1 LGHIEISDWKAV
13 IHLKATIKKHLEG
26 VRVIDLTAWLAGPF
40 LSMQLAALGAEVI
53 KIERPGIGD
62 PTRISVPFAGPKG
75 ARFEGKTP
83 EDISLINL
91 KRNRGKKSI
100 TLDMKNRRGREV
112 FRTLVAKSD
121 VVLENFAP
129 GTMESFGFDY
139 PALKAINPRV
149 IFCSISGYG
158 QSGPY
163 RDRTAFDL
171 TIQATSG
178 IMAVTG
184 FPDGPPLRC
193 GVWIGDLI
201 PALYG
206 LCGILA
212 ALASRAKTGQGER
225 IDISMQ
231 DCCFSM
237 VMDESLDLL
246 LSRGVPTRQG
256 NRNPRA
262 VPWSIFPT
270 KDGNIAICV
279 YTNDQWKVFLR
290 AIRREEWV
298 EDPRFKDLED
308 RLKNA
313 NAVEAM
319 VTEWSKNLSTEKALK
334 ILREKNV
341 PCDPVLEVKEV
352 LEDPQLKSRGMIEE
366 LMHPLSANTGLKAA
380 GFPIRFSELPA
391 KYPGPAPML
400 GQHNEEIYTGLL
412 GFSKEEVEQLK
423 KEGII

>member
-1 LGHIEISDWKAV
+1 LG
-13 IHLKATIKKHLEG
+13 ATIEKHLEG

-40 LSMQLAALGAEVI
+40 LTMQLAALGAEVI
-53 KIERPGIGD
+53 KIERPGSGE
-62 PTRISVPFAGPKG
+62 PSRISVPFAGPG
-75 ARFEGKTP
+75 GVRFEGKTP

-91 KRNRGKKSI
+91 KRNRGKKGI
-100 TLDMKNRRGREV
+100 TLDLKRERGREV
-112 FRTLVAKSD
+112 FRMLVAKGD
-121 VVLENFAP
+121 VVIENFAP

-139 PALKAINPRV
+139 PALKAVNPKV
-149 IFCSISGYG
+149 IYCSIAGYG

-184 FPDGPPLRC
+184 YPDGPPLRC
-193 GVWIGDLI
+193 GPWIGDLI

-212 ALASRAKTGQGER
+212 ALASREKTGQGER

-237 VMDESLDLL
+237 IMDEALDLL
-246 LSRGVPTRQG
+246 VSKGIPTRQG

-262 VPWSIFPT
+262 VPWSTFPT
-270 KDGNIAICV
+270 RDGNITICA
-279 YTNDQWKVFLR
+279 YTNDQWKVFLG
-290 AIRREEWV
+290 AIRREEILK
-298 EDPRFKDLED
+298 DPRFKNLED

-313 NAVEAM
+313 NQVEAL
-319 VTEWSKNLSTEKALK
+319 VTEWSKSLSSEEALRT
-334 ILREKNV
+334 LRENGI

-352 LEDPQLKSRGMIEE
+352 LDDPQLKSREMIQE
-366 LMHPLSANTGLKAA
+366 LMHPLGLKTGLKAA

-391 KYPGPAPML
+391 EYPGPAPML
-400 GQHNEEIYTGLL
+400 GQHNQEIYTGLL
-412 GFSKEEVEQLK
+412 SFSREEMEQLE

>member
-1 LGHIEISDWKAV
+1 
-13 IHLKATIKKHLEG
+13 LKTVMKKHLEG

-53 KIERPGIGD
+53 KIERPGSGE
-62 PTRISVPFAGPKG
+62 PTRASVPFAGPRGLGFGK
-75 ARFEGKTP
+75 KTP

-100 TLDMKNRRGREV
+100 TLDLKNERGREI
-112 FRTLVAKSD
+112 FRLLVAKGD

-139 PALKAINPRV
+139 PALKAINPRI
-149 IFCSISGYG
+149 IFCSIAGYG

-163 RDRTAFDL
+163 RDLPAFDL

-184 FPDGPPLRC
+184 YPEGPPLRC
-193 GVWIGDLI
+193 GPWIGDLI

-206 LCGILA
+206 LSGVLV
-212 ALASRAKTGQGER
+212 ALASREKTGHGER

-231 DCCFSM
+231 DCGFSM
-237 VMDESLDLL
+237 IMDEALDLL
-246 LSRGVPTRQG
+246 VAKGVPTRQG
-256 NRNPRA
+256 NKNPRA
-262 VPWSIFPT
+262 VPWSTFPT
-270 KDGNIAICV
+270 KDGNIAICA
-279 YTNDQWKVFLR
+279 YLNDQWKVFLR
-290 AIRREEWV
+290 AIQREDALN
-298 EDPRFKDLED
+298 DPRFGNLED

-313 NAVEAM
+313 AEVESM
-319 VTEWSKNLSTEKALK
+319 VTNWTRNLTSAEALK
-334 ILREKNV
+334 ILREKKI

-352 LEDPQLKSRGMIEE
+352 LEDPQLKSRGMIQD
-366 LMHPLSANTGLKAA
+366 LPHPLGVKTGVKAA

-391 KYPGPAPML
+391 DYPGPAPML
-400 GQHNEEIYTGLL
+400 GQNNQEIYAGLL
-412 GFSKEEVEQLK
+412 GFSREEMEKLQ
-423 KEGII
+423 KEGVI

>member
-1 LGHIEISDWKAV
+1 META
-13 IHLKATIKKHLEG
+13 IKKHLEG

-53 KIERPGIGD
+53 KIERPRVGEPVRSG
-62 PTRISVPFAGPKG
+62 VPFAGPG
-75 ARFEGKTP
+75 GVRYEGKTQ
-83 EDISLINL
+83 EDLALVYL

-100 TLDMKNRRGREV
+100 SLDMKSSRGKEI
-112 FRTLVAKSD
+112 FRMLVAKGD

-129 GTMESFGFDY
+129 GTMEGFGFDY
-139 PALKAINPRV
+139 PALKKINPKV

-163 RDRTAFDL
+163 RDRPAFDL

-193 GVWIGDLI
+193 GPWIGDLI

-206 LCGILA
+206 LSGILA
-212 ALASRAKTGQGER
+212 TLASREKTGRGER
-225 IDISMQ
+225 VDISMQ

-237 VMDESLDLL
+237 IMDDALDLL
-246 LSRGVPTRQG
+246 VSKGIPTRQG
-256 NRNPRA
+256 NRNARM

-279 YTNDQWKVFLR
+279 FSNEQWKIFLE
-290 AIRREEWV
+290 AIGRDDCLK
-298 EDPRFKDLED
+298 DPRFKNLED
-308 RLKNA
+308 RLKNE
-313 NAVEAM
+313 NEVEAM
-319 VTEWSKNLSTEKALK
+319 VTKWSKNLRAEEALQ
-334 ILREKNV
+334 ILRDKKV

-352 LEDPQLKSRGMIEE
+352 LEDAQLKSRGMIPE
-366 LMHPLSANTGLKAA
+366 LMHPLSAGTGVKAA
-380 GFPIRFSELPA
+380 GFPIHFSELPA
-391 KYPGPAPML
+391 GYPGPAPIL
-400 GQHNEEIYTGLL
+400 GQHNNDIYMGLL
-412 GFSKEEVEQLK
+412 GFSKEEMEQLK
-423 KEGII
+423 REGII

>member
-1 LGHIEISDWKAV
+1 LET
-13 IHLKATIKKHLEG
+13 TIKKHLEG

-53 KIERPGIGD
+53 KIERPKTGEPVRSG
-62 PTRISVPFAGPKG
+62 VPFVGPRG
-75 ARFEGKTP
+75 VRSEGKTN
-83 EDISLINL
+83 EDIGLVYL

-100 TLDMKNRRGREV
+100 TLNMKNKQGKEI
-112 FRTLVAKSD
+112 FRKLVANGD

-129 GTMESFGFDY
+129 GTMEGFGFDY
-139 PALKAINPRV
+139 PALKEINPKI

-163 RDRTAFDL
+163 KDRPAFDL

-193 GVWIGDLI
+193 GPWIGDLI

-206 LCGILA
+206 LSGILA
-212 ALASRAKTGQGER
+212 ALASREKTGHGER
-225 IDISMQ
+225 IDVSMQ

-237 VMDESLDLL
+237 IMDESLDLL
-246 LSRGVPTRQG
+246 VSRKIPTRQG
-256 NRNPRA
+256 NRNPRI
-262 VPWSIFPT
+262 VPWSTFPT

-279 YTNDQWKVFLR
+279 FSNDQWKVFLE
-290 AIRREEWV
+290 AIGREDCLK
-298 EDPRFKDLED
+298 DPRFQNLGD
-308 RLKNA
+308 RLKNE
-313 NAVEAM
+313 NDVEA
-319 VTEWSKNLSTEKALK
+319 VVKEWSRNLSTEEALK
-334 ILREKNV
+334 ILRKREV
-341 PCDPVLEVKEV
+341 PCDPILEVKEV
-352 LEDPQLKSRGMIEE
+352 LEDPQLKSRGMIQE
-366 LMHPLSANTGLKAA
+366 LRHPLSGGTGLKAA

-391 KYPGPAPML
+391 QYASPAPLL
-400 GQHNEEIYTGLL
+400 GQHNDEIYMGLL
-412 GFSKEEVEQLK
+412 GFSIEEMEQLR

>member
-1 LGHIEISDWKAV
+1 M
-13 IHLKATIKKHLEG
+13 KKHLEG

-62 PTRISVPFAGPKG
+62 PTRESVPFAGPRG
-75 ARFEGKTP
+75 VGYGKKAP

-100 TLDMKNRRGREV
+100 TLDMKRERGREI
-112 FRTLVAKSD
+112 FRMLVAKGD

-129 GTMESFGFDY
+129 GTLESFGFDY
-139 PALKAINPRV
+139 PALRAVNPKI
-149 IFCSISGYG
+149 IFCSIAGYG

-163 RDRTAFDL
+163 RDLTAYDL

-184 FPDGPPLRC
+184 YPEGPPLRC
-193 GVWIGDLI
+193 GPWIGDLI

-206 LCGILA
+206 LSGVLA
-212 ALASRAKTGQGER
+212 ALASREKTGHGER

-231 DCCFSM
+231 DCGFSM
-237 VMDESLDLL
+237 IMDEALDLL
-246 LSRGVPTRQG
+246 VAKGIPTRQG
-256 NRNPRA
+256 NKNPRA
-262 VPWSIFPT
+262 VPWSTFPT

-279 YTNDQWKVFLR
+279 YTNDQWKVFLG
-290 AIRREEWV
+290 AIQKEDCL
-298 EDPRFKDLED
+298 EDPRFRNLKD
-308 RLKNA
+308 RLENA
-313 NAVEAM
+313 VEVEAM
-319 VTEWSKNLSTEKALK
+319 VTEWSKNLSSQEAMRV
-334 ILREKNV
+334 LREKKI

-352 LEDPQLKSRGMIEE
+352 LEDPQLKSRGMIQE
-366 LMHPLSANTGLKAA
+366 LMHPMGGKTGLKAA

-391 KYPGPAPML
+391 EYPGPAPML
-400 GQHNEEIYTGLL
+400 GQHNQEIYTGLL
-412 GFSKEEVEQLK
+412 GFSRDEMEQLQ

>member
-1 LGHIEISDWKAV
+1 MPEI
-13 IHLKATIKKHLEG
+13 IKNHLES

-53 KIERPGIGD
+53 KIERPNTGD
-62 PTRISVPFAGPKG
+62 PAREGVPFAGPAG
-75 ARFEGKTP
+75 MRFEGRAP
-83 EDISLINL
+83 EDISLIYL

-100 TLDMKNRRGREV
+100 TLDLKSERGREI
-112 FRTLVAKSD
+112 FRKLIAKGD

-139 PALKAINPRV
+139 SGLKAINPRI

-193 GVWIGDLI
+193 GPWIGDLI

-206 LCGILA
+206 LSGILA
-212 ALASRAKTGQGER
+212 ALVSREKTGRGER

-231 DCCFSM
+231 DCGFSLI
-237 VMDESLDLL
+237 MDEALDILV
-246 LSRGVPTRQG
+246 SRGVPTRQG

-270 KDGNIAICV
+270 RDGNIAICV
-279 YTNDQWKVFLR
+279 YMNANWKIFLE
-290 AIRREEWV
+290 AIHREDCIQ
-298 EDPRFKDLED
+298 DPRFKNLGD

-313 NAVEAM
+313 DEVEAM
-319 VTEWSKNLSTEKALK
+319 VTEWSQNLSTEEALR
-334 ILREKNV
+334 ILREKKI
-341 PCDPVLEVKEV
+341 PCDPVLEAKEV
-352 LEDPQLKSRGMIEE
+352 LEDPQLKSRGMIQE
-366 LMHPLSANTGLKAA
+366 LMHPLKGKTGVKTA
-380 GFPIRFSELPA
+380 GFPIRFSEIPA
-391 KYPGPAPML
+391 EYPGPAPSL
-400 GQHNEEIYTGLL
+400 GQHNEEIYLGLL
-412 GFSKEEVEQLK
+412 GFSKEEMEQLR
-423 KEGII
+423 KEGVI

>member
-1 LGHIEISDWKAV
+1 MEGGIPLET
-13 IHLKATIKKHLEG
+13 TIKKHLEG

-53 KIERPGIGD
+53 KIERPKTGEPVRSG
-62 PTRISVPFAGPKG
+62 VPFVGPRG
-75 ARFEGKTP
+75 VRSEEKTN
-83 EDISLINL
+83 EDIGLVYL

-100 TLDMKNRRGREV
+100 TLNMKNEQGKEI
-112 FRTLVAKSD
+112 FRKLVANGD

-129 GTMESFGFDY
+129 GTMEGFGFDY
-139 PALKAINPRV
+139 PALKEINPKI

-163 RDRTAFDL
+163 KDRPAFDL

-193 GVWIGDLI
+193 GPWIGDLI

-206 LCGILA
+206 LSGILA
-212 ALASRAKTGQGER
+212 ALASREKTGHGER
-225 IDISMQ
+225 IDVSMQ

-237 VMDESLDLL
+237 IMDESLDLL
-246 LSRGVPTRQG
+246 VSRKIPTRQG
-256 NRNPRA
+256 NRNPRI
-262 VPWSIFPT
+262 VPWSTFPT

-279 YTNDQWKVFLR
+279 FSNDQWKVFLE
-290 AIRREEWV
+290 AIGREDCLK
-298 EDPRFKDLED
+298 DPRFQNLGD
-308 RLKNA
+308 RLKNE
-313 NAVEAM
+313 NDVEA
-319 VTEWSKNLSTEKALK
+319 VVKEWSRNLSTEEALK
-334 ILREKNV
+334 ILRKREV
-341 PCDPVLEVKEV
+341 PCDPILEVKEV
-352 LEDPQLKSRGMIEE
+352 LEDPQLKSRGMIQE
-366 LMHPLSANTGLKAA
+366 LRHPLSGGTGLKAA

-391 KYPGPAPML
+391 EYPGPAPLL
-400 GQHNEEIYTGLL
+400 GQHNDEIYMGLL
-412 GFSKEEVEQLK
+412 GFSIEEMEQLK